1 MIARR
6 VPRRCE
12 WQRGDVVPLTWEW
25 AVLADSMGF
34 AYQACNGCTL
44 GFSSGSQEEPPAIV
58 PELCAWVLHDYI
70 LHNRVCTMCTQGPLG
85 LSGDINESSLVY
97 IYMCILCAALHNCI
111 CTIHACRGR

>member
-34 AYQACNGCTL
+34 AYQACI
-44 GFSSGSQEEPPAIV
+44 A
-58 PELCAWVLHDYI
+58 VLNI
-70 LHNRVCTMCTQGPLG
+70 L
-85 LSGDINESSLVY
+85 
-97 IYMCILCAALHNCI
+97 
-111 CTIHACRGR
+111 